1 MNERALYH
9 MQRGSALLLAP
20 LVLIHIVVILY
31 AIRGGL
37 SGAEILSRTRGSVLW
52 GGYYGIFVV
61 LAAMHAPI
69 GVRNVLREWTAW
81 RGRSLDVAMIV
92 FGVVLLALGLRGVF
106 AVVA

>member
-1 MNERALYH
+1 MNERTLYFV
-9 MQRGSALLLAP
+9 QRSSALLLAP

-37 SGAEILSRTRGSVLW
+37 SGAEILGRTRGSILW

-61 LAAMHAPI
+61 LAALHAPI
-69 GVRNVLREWTAW
+69 GVRNVLREWTTW
-81 RGRSLDVAMIV
+81 RGRSLDAVMVV
-92 FGVVLLALGLRGVF
+92 FGLLLLALGLRGVF